1 MVSLVYFVYT
11 LLDGDK
17 HQESGLLTSYTVQS
31 GALKSSNL
39 QVGYV
44 AHRATPNE
52 IDGNVKEFRMVTT
65 IPFNVF

>member
-1 MVSLVYFVYT
+1 
-11 LLDGDK
+11 
-17 HQESGLLTSYTVQS
+17 
-31 GALKSSNL
+31 
-39 QVGYV
+39 VGYV